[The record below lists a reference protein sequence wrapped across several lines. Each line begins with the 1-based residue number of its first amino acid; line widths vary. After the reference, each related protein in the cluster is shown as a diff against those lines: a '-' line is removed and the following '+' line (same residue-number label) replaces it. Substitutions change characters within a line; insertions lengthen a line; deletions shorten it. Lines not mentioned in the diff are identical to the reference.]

1 MSRKH
6 VLACGAAAALAVLAV
21 IAAAPF
27 TAFAATS
34 DIGRNLGDEVKALA
48 TALFLGVAALVAIPV
63 LTRRDVNGGLVI
75 ALLVLILGGFVFA
88 PASVKQVIVEL
99 WRSIG

>member
-1 MSRKH
+1 MTRKH
-6 VLACGAAAALAVLAV
+6 VLVSCGAVALAAIAALAATPAAALG
-21 IAAAPF
+21 
-27 TAFAATS
+27 ATS
-34 DIGRNLGDEVKALA
+34 EIGKNLGDEVKALA

-88 PASVKQVIVEL
+88 PGSVKQVVMEL
-99 WRSIG
+99 WRAIG